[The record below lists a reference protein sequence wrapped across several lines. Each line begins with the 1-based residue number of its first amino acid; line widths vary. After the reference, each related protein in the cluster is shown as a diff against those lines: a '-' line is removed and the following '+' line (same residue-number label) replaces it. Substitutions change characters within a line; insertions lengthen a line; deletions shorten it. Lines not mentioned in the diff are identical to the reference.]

1 MDNFCNKK
9 IIEVN
14 IVGTMGA
21 GKSTLIN
28 SLLGKEL
35 LTINSQACATKVM
48 EIIDN
53 DDDTFSAIAKDD
65 LGNPIKTFSH
75 VTAENIKEINS
86 NSSIKK

>member
-14 IVGTMGA
+14 IVGTMSV
-21 GKSTLIN
+21 GKSILIN

-35 LTINSQACATKVM
+35 LTTNAQTYTAKVM

-53 DDDTFSAIAKDD
+53 DTFSAIAKDD
-65 LGNPIKTFSH
+65 LGNPIKTF
-75 VTAENIKEINS
+75 
-86 NSSIKK
+86 IKK

>member
-1 MDNFCNKK
+1 MS
-9 IIEVN
+9 
-14 IVGTMGA
+14 A

-35 LTINSQACATKVM
+35 LTTNSQACTEKVM

-65 LGNPIKTFSH
+65 LGNPIKSFSN
-75 VTAENIKEINS
+75 VTD
-86 NSSIKK
+86 